1 MAVSTD
7 LVKHL
12 RQLTGSSVGLCKNAL
27 EETGGNI
34 EKALAL
40 LKKSSE
46 ALAGKKAERVTKAGV
61 IESYVHGNHRIGVL
75 LELRCETD
83 FVARNPE
90 FQTLAH
96 DIALHIAG
104 AAPLYIHHD
113 AVLPDARREAERLF
127 SEEAAQLGKSKEMAA
142 KIVQGKLD
150 AHFRDTSLLSQPFV
164 KDPSIII
171 EKLIQ
176 QRIAHFGENI
186 TVERFARFE
195 I

>member
-12 RQLTGSSVGLCKNAL
+12 RQLTGSSIGLCKKVL
-27 EETGGNI
+27 EETGGDT

-46 ALAGKKAERVTKAGV
+46 ALAGKKAERMTKAGF
-61 IESYVHGNHRIGVL
+61 IDTYVHGNRKVGVL

-104 AAPLYIHHD
+104 AAPLYVHHD
-113 AVLPDARREAERLF
+113 AIPPEARRGAERLF
-127 SEEAAQLGKSKEMAA
+127 SEEAAQLGKSKDMTAN
-142 KIVQGKLD
+142 IVQGKLE

-164 KDPSIII
+164 KDPSITI
-171 EKLIQ
+171 EALIQ

-195 I
+195 V